1 VERERP
7 ASWVLDVY
15 LYNSTSCF
23 NNGIPSCKNN
33 KEVIAKKFL
42 LDSEGTDCRIKTKRN
57 PGLLTFFHLFSVTKS
72 KAINH
77 QHLAIFHSMGR
88 HL

>member
-42 LDSEGTDCRIKTKRN
+42 LASEGTDCRIKTEK
-57 PGLLTFFHLFSVTKS
+57 PWPFDFLPF
-72 KAINH
+72 
-77 QHLAIFHSMGR
+77 IFGYKVESNK
-88 HL
+88 